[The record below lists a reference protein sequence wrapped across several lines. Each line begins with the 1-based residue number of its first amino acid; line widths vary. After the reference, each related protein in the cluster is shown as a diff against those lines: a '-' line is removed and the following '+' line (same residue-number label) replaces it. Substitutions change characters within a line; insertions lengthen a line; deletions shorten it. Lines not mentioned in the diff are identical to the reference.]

1 MAHEIFI
8 ELSYDSAATTA
19 DSAHSISNPQH
30 AEHLSPGGPGILAL
44 ISAAEPN
51 GREVRHSHEHR
62 GDADAGRRA
71 KFEQLGATHGF
82 DELANVRGAPNK
94 STPPIPRIPSANDM
108 RARTAAGVRQIGW
121 LSMQHLPRR

>member
-19 DSAHSISNPQH
+19 DSAHSISNPNTP
-30 AEHLSPGGPGILAL
+30 SIFS
-44 ISAAEPN
+44 SAAQ
-51 GREVRHSHEHR
+51 GSSLSY
-62 GDADAGRRA
+62 RRPSQMA
-71 KFEQLGATHGF
+71 EKFGTPMSIAATPTPVAARSSNSWARLMGSTSW
-82 DELANVRGAPNK
+82 RTYGAPNK